1 MIQEF
6 KVRNFLSFR
15 DEIALSFEAT
25 NDNTFDDTH
34 VVEVAP
40 GVRLLRFGLVYGA
53 NASGKSNLIAALDF
67 IRVFLF
73 DKKDDIDDET
83 ETIPFLL
90 DTDTKDSPSEFEM
103 TFYVGTTRYVYKLS
117 LTEKAVISESMSYYK
132 TTQPLKLFSRRLE
145 NGRSVIEFGASVK
158 ASKAI
163 KEEVTLK
170 CLPNMSFFAARNQV
184 NCSLPEIDS
193 AMEWMKKG
201 IMPVIGPNTQ
211 MFGYAGKKMSTDSNL
226 KEYILRFVRK
236 ADFNISDMLT
246 EKSEIPLSASMLNA
260 ISQDDDVP
268 ASAKKELLDR
278 GCIERLRTDFE
289 LTVKNKRGLEK
300 YTLPESLQS
309 DGTKRTFGLEAAIY
323 ESINSQRMLP
333 IDEIESSLHPELVEF
348 MIAEFLRAPGRSQMI
363 ATTHYDPLLNTI
375 DDLIRKDSVW
385 FTEKEED
392 GNSGLYSL
400 VEFNDLN
407 KVRSFQRS
415 YRNGAFGALP
425 NIKG

>member
-15 DEIALSFEAT
+15 DEITLSFEAT

-211 MFGYAGKKMSTDSNL
+211 MFGCAGKKMSSDSNL

-260 ISQDDDVP
+260 ISQDDDMP
-268 ASAKKELLDR
+268 DSAKKELLDR

>member
-15 DEIALSFEAT
+15 DEITLSFEAT

-163 KEEVTLK
+163 KEQVTLK

-211 MFGYAGKKMSTDSNL
+211 MFGYAGKKMSSDSNL